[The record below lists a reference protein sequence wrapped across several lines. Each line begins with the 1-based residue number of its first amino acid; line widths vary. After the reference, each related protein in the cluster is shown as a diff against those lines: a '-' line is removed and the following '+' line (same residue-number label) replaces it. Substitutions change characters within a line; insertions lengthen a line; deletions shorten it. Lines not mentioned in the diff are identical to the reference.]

1 MAGSRSDEGR
11 RHYGAPDG
19 GAKRVVM
26 SGYPGSGKSTLAAA
40 LAEHLGFCLISKDT
54 MLMTLYDAYRFEAG
68 DAAASLRTGAAAWAV
83 FWMQAAASPRAV
95 LDSNIKPS
103 DPSEMAALRSLDG
116 HLVEVRCECPP
127 ELARA
132 RFAARAKIG
141 HPAQRHTEL
150 DDQRL
155 ALYARPIGLGK
166 LITVDTSAPVDVDE
180 VSEQVRLI
188 LGA

>member
-1 MAGSRSDEGR
+1 MAGSQSEDGR
-11 RHYGAPDG
+11 RHYDAPAH

-40 LAEHLGFCLISKDT
+40 LAERLGFCLISKDA
-54 MLMTLYDAYRFEAG
+54 MLMTLYTAFQFGPG

-95 LDSNIKPS
+95 LDSNIKPA
-103 DPSEMAALRSLDG
+103 DPHEMEALRSLG
-116 HLVEVRCECPP
+116 GALAEVRCDCP
-127 ELARA
+127 ADVAKA
-132 RFAARAKIG
+132 RFAARARIG

-155 ALYARPIGLGK
+155 ALYDRPIGLGG
-166 LITVDTSAPVDVDE
+166 LVTVDTTAPVDLDRVTA
-180 VSEQVRLI
+180 QVRSI